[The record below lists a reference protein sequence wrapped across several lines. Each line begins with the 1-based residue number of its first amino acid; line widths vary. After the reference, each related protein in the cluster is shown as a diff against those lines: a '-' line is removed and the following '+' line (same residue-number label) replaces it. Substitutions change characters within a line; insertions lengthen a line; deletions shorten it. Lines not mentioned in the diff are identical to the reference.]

1 MQITP
6 FANAGSIASLSVLK
20 SANEQPALA
29 GELISK
35 SVEGLIQAQ
44 VAQAP
49 VQPVNL
55 AATSGSGTLIN
66 TTA

>member
-6 FANAGSIASLSVLK
+6 VANAGSIASLSVLK
-20 SANEQPALA
+20 SANEQLTLA

-35 SVEGLIQAQ
+35 SVEGLVQAQ

-49 VQPVNL
+49 IQPVNPD
-55 AATSGSGTLIN
+55 ATSGSGTIIN
-66 TTA
+66 TAA